1 MNKPRRY
8 FSESKIGEIVYCV
21 VTAAAAM
28 VLHELLEKIDFL
40 AESFGK
46 HIEYWHTFFLFLNL
60 STKHGYG

>member
-8 FSESKIGEIVYCV
+8 FSESKIGELVYCV

-46 HIEYWHTFFLFLNL
+46 HRVLTHFFFVF
-60 STKHGYG
+60 KP